1 VWTRVSPVLPHWA
14 SAPVDPALLRVAM
27 QVLLRLRACDPSVW
41 GTGLSSAGARA
52 AWAAA
57 LDALSPDMLARKLP
71 GALPRRVGIVCSGNV
86 FTAPLEW
93 TFALTLRGV
102 EVVLKPATG
111 QEGSVAAI
119 AAALSGLPGRVHVRA
134 WRGGD
139 ETAEARGLTGC
150 EAVIGFG
157 GAEALSAIGG
167 RLAPWRPA
175 PRWLPFGPKAGVAV
189 IRRLETATADTLA
202 LDHALYDGRGCMS
215 PSAIFLVDGEISV
228 LAEAMAR
235 AEAKMARGPLTP
247 EEGAA
252 IRARLA
258 LARVVGKVIQD
269 DAWAVVELPVTQLQ
283 LAALPRVAVVHRV
296 ASLAQA
302 DMLVAR
308 HAEHIGTLATDAPEG
323 RSARDPGARAP
334 RVCAPGTMQRPP
346 LARFHDGVDV
356 LGMLAGA

>member
-1 VWTRVSPVLPHWA
+1 VPPWADFPVEPG
-14 SAPVDPALLRVAM
+14 LLRSAM

-41 GTGLSSAGARA
+41 GTGLSAAGARA

-71 GALPRRVGIVCSGNV
+71 GTLPRRVGIICSGNV

-93 TFALTLRGV
+93 TLALTLRGV

-111 QEGSVAAI
+111 QESCVAAI

-139 ETAEARGLTGC
+139 ETAEARGLIGC

-157 GAEALSAIGG
+157 GAEALAAIGA
-167 RLAPWRPA
+167 RLGPWRPA
-175 PRWLPFGPKAGVAV
+175 PRWVPFGPKSGVAV
-189 IRRLETATADTLA
+189 LRTLDSANAEALAT
-202 LDHALYDGRGCMS
+202 DHALYDGRGCMS
-215 PSAIFLVDGEISV
+215 PAAVFLVEGELST

-235 AEAKMARGPLTP
+235 AEASMPRGPLSA

-258 LARVVGKVIQD
+258 LARVVGKVILED
-269 DAWAVVELPVTQLQ
+269 TWAVVELPVTQLQ
-283 LAALPRVAVVHRV
+283 LVALPRVAVVHRV

-308 HAEHIGTLATDAPEG
+308 HGDRIGTLATDTPEA
-323 RSARDPGARAP
+323 RTARDPSSRAP
-334 RVCAPGTMQRPP
+334 RVCPLGGMQRPP
-346 LARFHDGVDV
+346 LARYHDGVDV
-356 LGMLAGA
+356 LGVLSGA